1 VQIEAL
7 ARLANGSLSFR
18 RKSNHADAAWCGR
31 TGSRDNSASPSGFTK
46 DFIRAGIEEMAV
58 IREWRSTL
66 INAVQLGHPVTIGWA
81 DNYRVRA
88 QQSLRL
94 ASLAVSTESDRELF
108 QLLTNEFNNMK
119 KLCDRFVEANNSRTY
134 VSPESLNNDPLDQRI
149 MNCARSLAA
158 MAASGQFADDG
169 SCH

>member
-1 VQIEAL
+1 
-7 ARLANGSLSFR
+7 
-18 RKSNHADAAWCGR
+18 
-31 TGSRDNSASPSGFTK
+31 
-46 DFIRAGIEEMAV
+46 MAV

-66 INAVQLGHPVTIGWA
+66 TNAVQLGHPVTIGWA
-81 DNYRVRA
+81 DNYRVRLSKA
-88 QQSLRL
+88 LGWHLLQSQLNQTG
-94 ASLAVSTESDRELF
+94 SV

>member
-1 VQIEAL
+1 MAQKCVC
-7 ARLANGSLSFR
+7 FR
-18 RKSNHADAAWCGR
+18 RGCMRLKSIAAQL
-31 TGSRDNSASPSGFTK
+31 A
-46 DFIRAGIEEMAV
+46 MAV
-58 IREWRSTL
+58 SLVIEWRSTL
-66 INAVQLGHPVTIGWA
+66 KNAVQFGHPVTMEWA

-94 ASLAVSTESDRELF
+94 ASLAVSTESDRAVV